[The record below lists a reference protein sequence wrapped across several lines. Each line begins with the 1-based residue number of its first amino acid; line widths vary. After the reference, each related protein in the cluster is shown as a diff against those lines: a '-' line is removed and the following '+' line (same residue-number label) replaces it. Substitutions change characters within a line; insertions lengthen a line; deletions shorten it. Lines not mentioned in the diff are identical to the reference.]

1 MTARNAVGTSG
12 SRRSLLLAAVAGLVV
27 IGSVARFLTGSPLWL
42 DEALSVNIASLP
54 LGDIEGALRRDGHPP
69 LYYWLLHGWMEVFGD
84 GDRAARALSG
94 VISLAT
100 LPLIWAIGRR
110 VEGARAARF
119 ALLVAALSPYAIRY
133 ASEAR
138 MYALV
143 MLLVAAG
150 YLLYR
155 RVVEGPRVLDT
166 VLPAVTVGALVWPPY
181 QSEERGW
188 GKGGVRE

>member
-1 MTARNAVGTSG
+1 
-12 SRRSLLLAAVAGLVV
+12 
-27 IGSVARFLTGSPLWL
+27 
-42 DEALSVNIASLP
+42 
-54 LGDIEGALRRDGHPP
+54 
-69 LYYWLLHGWMEVFGD
+69 MEVVGD

-143 MLLVAAG
+143 MLLEAAG
-150 YLLYR
+150 YLLSR
-155 RVVEGPRVLDT
+155 PVVEGPRVLDP
-166 VLPAVTVGALVWPPY
+166 VLLAVSVGALLRPPRRSALLPAAR
-181 QSEERGW
+181 SEE
-188 GKGGVRE
+188 